1 MPAHNTNTS
10 QKGPATKAGGKGM
23 SKKDKRA
30 SAVNWDHI
38 EEYIDLLKNRVI
50 VNGLTLGRCV
60 KAAGAGRYE
69 IQYMDGSLANLPIA
83 GSIRVKNS
91 RKTHITACMSAGDI
105 VLINGSQITGTL
117 TASHRDRV
125 EMALRTIQA
134 NGCYA
139 GGSMAGTNLAGGY
152 RIPSEFVSR
161 VDTEARLVFPPSFF
175 NGTETA
181 EGETWQFDRDEE
193 GEGEGEKEIDME
205 DL

>member
-10 QKGPATKAGGKGM
+10 QKAHGPATKAGGKGM

-50 VNGLTLGRCV
+50 VTGLTLGRCM

-69 IQYMDGSLANLPIA
+69 IQYMDGEIANLPIA

-91 RKTHITACMSAGDI
+91 RKTHITACMTAGDI

-125 EMALRTIQA
+125 ESALRTIQA

-139 GGSMAGTNLAGGY
+139 GHSLAGGY
-152 RIPSEFVSR
+152 RIPSEFVTR
-161 VDTEARLVFPPSFF
+161 VDTEARLAFPPSFF
-175 NGTETA
+175 NGAETA

-193 GEGEGEKEIDME
+193 GEEGEIDME

>member
-1 MPAHNTNTS
+1 MPSHNTNTS
-10 QKGPATKAGGKGM
+10 QKTHGPATKAGGKGM

-38 EEYIDLLKNRVI
+38 EEYISLLQNRVI
-50 VNGLTLGRCV
+50 VTGLTLGRCM

-69 IQYMDGSLANLPIA
+69 IQYMDGEIANLPIA

-91 RKTHITACMSAGDI
+91 RKTHITACMTAGDI

-139 GGSMAGTNLAGGY
+139 GGSLAGGY
-152 RIPSEFVSR
+152 RIPSEFVTR
-161 VDTEARLVFPPSFF
+161 VDTEARLAFPPSFF
-175 NGTETA
+175 NATTESA

-193 GEGEGEKEIDME
+193 GEGEIDME